1 MGSGNQD
8 RVALETEDVP
18 RLGQSESVA
27 METLSKFSIDIIS
40 LLIQVCHPEVCYS
53 GFVYQL

>member
-1 MGSGNQD
+1 MGSGNQG

-27 METLSKFSIDIIS
+27 METLPKFSIDIPSHSS
-40 LLIQVCHPEVCYS
+40 LPS
-53 GFVYQL
+53 